1 MEIRITDVAISDA
14 GESKKQT
21 LTVDITPKYNI
32 IATTEAAVNG
42 EDGIVSKGVENTI
55 RNICRIGA
63 EGMNGTD
70 EEIIKIMTH
79 CD

>member
-1 MEIRITDVAISDA
+1 MKLNRGDIVIANL
-14 GESKKQT
+14 ES
-21 LTVDITPKYNI
+21 
-32 IATTEAAVNG
+32 
-42 EDGIVSKGVENTI
+42 VSKGVENTI

>member
-1 MEIRITDVAISDA
+1 MISA
-14 GESKKQT
+14 MASQS
-21 LTVDITPKYNI
+21 Y
-32 IATTEAAVNG
+32 G

>member
-1 MEIRITDVAISDA
+1 MN
-14 GESKKQT
+14 GQQF
-21 LTVDITPKYNI
+21 Y
-32 IATTEAAVNG
+32 G

-79 CD
+79 VIKYSNYSEPHSQNRIFDASILLM